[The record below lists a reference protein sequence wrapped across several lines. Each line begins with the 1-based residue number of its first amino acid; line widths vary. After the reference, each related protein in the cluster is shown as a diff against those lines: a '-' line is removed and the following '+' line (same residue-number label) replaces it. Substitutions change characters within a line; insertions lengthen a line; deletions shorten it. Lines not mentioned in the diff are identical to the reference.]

1 MNLRKLG
8 KFGPDISPIGIGAM
22 SFSNFYGATTETQS
36 HRILHAALAQGI
48 SHIDTANVYGMGVSE
63 TAIGNFLTQ
72 NKASA
77 AGQFTLA
84 TKAGIRRDSET
95 GNRFFDNSAE
105 HLAEEL
111 DNSLK
116 RLKVETI
123 DLFYVHRRDANRPI
137 EEVTQTLASFVQ
149 AGKIRSFGFSE
160 IAPSS
165 LKKAA
170 EIHHVAA
177 VQSEYSLAVRSPEL
191 GLVQATKQLGTA
203 LVAFSPLG
211 RSLLTDRPHTT
222 QKIATMGF
230 LKNNALYRAK
240 FKCEYPSNRK
250 ISRIGRRN
258 WHIGGGPINCLVA
271 TSKRAYYCHPR
282 HALCAAFPRTLRGC
296 TP

>member
-1 MNLRKLG
+1 M
-8 KFGPDISPIGIGAM
+8 
-22 SFSNFYGATTETQS
+22 EW
-36 HRILHAALAQGI
+36 
-48 SHIDTANVYGMGVSE
+48 GVSE

-177 VQSEYSLAVRSPEL
+177 VQSEYSLSVRSPEL

-230 LKNNALYRAK
+230 LKNNPRFIEPNLSANIQATAK
-240 FKCEYPSNRK
+240 FRALAEEMGTSAAALS
-250 ISRIGRRN
+250 IAWLLHQSE
-258 WHIGGGPINCLVA
+258 HIIAIPW
-271 TSKRAYYCHPR
+271 

>member
-48 SHIDTANVYGMGVSE
+48 NHIDTANVYGMGVSE

-77 AGQFTLA
+77 ADQFTLA

-123 DLFYVHRRDANRPI
+123 DLFYVHRRDAH
-137 EEVTQTLASFVQ
+137 
-149 AGKIRSFGFSE
+149 G
-160 IAPSS
+160 
-165 LKKAA
+165 
-170 EIHHVAA
+170 
-177 VQSEYSLAVRSPEL
+177 
-191 GLVQATKQLGTA
+191 
-203 LVAFSPLG
+203 
-211 RSLLTDRPHTT
+211 
-222 QKIATMGF
+222 
-230 LKNNALYRAK
+230 
-240 FKCEYPSNRK
+240 
-250 ISRIGRRN
+250 
-258 WHIGGGPINCLVA
+258 
-271 TSKRAYYCHPR
+271 SKR
-282 HALCAAFPRTLRGC
+282 FV
-296 TP
+296 